1 MSEMIIQVNE
11 KDEVIGLAPREDFY
25 GGKIIHRSSH
35 LMLFNSKGEL
45 AIMKRSMSKRW
56 YPGLYTFSVSGTVDN
71 ETNEECIE
79 REIKEEIG
87 LDIKPK
93 KLFTFRHFDD
103 SDSAFATL
111 YSAVSDEK
119 ITPEEREISEVN
131 WVTLDWLK
139 EDMKNNPNKYT
150 HSMLE
155 GMKIYW
161 EKYGIK
167 LP

>member
-1 MSEMIIQVNE
+1 MIIQVNE
-11 KDEVIGLAPREDFY
+11 KDEVVGLAPRESFY

-35 LMLFNSKGEL
+35 LMLFNSKGEVVT
-45 AIMKRSMSKRW
+45 MKRSMNKRW

-71 ETNEECIE
+71 ETTEKCIK
-79 REIKEEIG
+79 REMVEEIG
-87 LDIKPK
+87 IGVPFK

-103 SDSAFATL
+103 SDNAFATL
-111 YSAVSDEK
+111 YSAVSDK
-119 ITPEEREISEVN
+119 NITPDRQEISEVN

-139 EDMKNNPNKYT
+139 KDMANHPTKYT
-150 HSMLE
+150 HTMLE

-161 EKYGIK
+161 GKYGIE